1 MQKSADDILALEQLA
16 ARYWARADGDLGQS
30 LADIF
35 TTNATLILG
44 SLALE
49 GLPAI
54 EAFFRERDLSQQQAQ
69 RTTRHIACNHIV
81 TAAPGGALRL
91 RSTVVV
97 YVGTGEWPMPS
108 GAPAGIADFEDICVK
123 EAAGGW
129 RFRSRSG
136 RTVFTGPGAA
146 KFAR

>member
-1 MQKSADDILALEQLA
+1 MQGSADDILALEQLA
-16 ARYWARADGDLGQS
+16 ARYWARADGDVGQP
-30 LADIF
+30 LEEIF
-35 TTNATLILG
+35 TPDAALVLG

-54 EAFFRERDLSQQQAQ
+54 EAFFRERDVSQQQAR
-69 RTTRHIACNHIV
+69 RTTRHIACNHLV
-81 TAAPGGALRL
+81 SVAPGGALRL
-91 RSTVVV
+91 RSTVLV

-108 GAPAGIADFEDICVK
+108 GVPAGIADFDDICVK
-123 EAAGGW
+123 DGAGW
-129 RFRSRSG
+129 RFRRRAG